1 MWTSLGGKS
10 QAHFFLGDHLGER
23 LVRCPYCQ
31 ADDDRVI
38 DSRAAEAGK
47 AIRRRRS
54 CNGCGQRFSTYE
66 RIEHSGVLIRKRSGI
81 AEPFDRNKLR
91 AGIEKATKN
100 LPVTADQVRDAV
112 TAVDHHVRASGK
124 REVDS
129 KEVGAE
135 VLEALR
141 EIDHVAYM
149 RFASVYKGFTSPED
163 FTRELAR
170 LEKEAPPKPP
180 SP

>member
-1 MWTSLGGKS
+1 M
-10 QAHFFLGDHLGER
+10 
-23 LVRCPYCQ
+23 RCPYCQ
-31 ADDDRVI
+31 SDDDRVV
-38 DSRAAEAGK
+38 DSRAAEDGR

-66 RIEHSGVLIRKRSGI
+66 RIEQSGVLIRKRSGL
-81 AEPFDRNKLR
+81 AEPFDRAKLR

-112 TAVDHHVRASGK
+112 AGIDHRLRASGK

-129 KEVGAE
+129 KAVGAE
-135 VLEALR
+135 VLAALR
-141 EIDHVAYM
+141 ELDSVAYM

-163 FTRELAR
+163 FTRELAT
-170 LEKEAPPKPP
+170 LEKDAPPKAPGA
-180 SP
+180 